1 MGDAEQGR
9 RSGGSRSKGN
19 LPPEATSFVGRGSEL
34 STLTNLVTAADG
46 RLVTLT
52 GLGGVGKSRLARR
65 AAAEAR
71 PAFPDGVWLV
81 ELSPL
86 TEAEPL
92 ALAVYEALRLA
103 DQSTRPAAEV
113 VAEWLADKRLLLILD
128 CCEHLAAAC
137 ADMAEALLAAGPG
150 VRVLATSR
158 SPLRARGER
167 VVPVSPLPV
176 SPLPSASALSAA
188 DRTYGGQGAPPADA
202 AVLFAERAAEAAP
215 GLVLTERDGPAV
227 GEICARLEGIPLAIE
242 LAAARLPEM
251 PLDELRRRLH
261 APFELLTMKGDG
273 RGTYGRYGEG
283 ETRHQTL
290 RTTIGWSHELCTAP
304 ERLLWARLSVF
315 AGGFEQEA
323 AQWVCAGGPL
333 GSREVPGL
341 LDRLVDQSVLR
352 RADTPASGSAPLEAR
367 KPRYSMLDTIREYGQ
382 DWLARTG
389 GEERLRERHR
399 DYYRWLAR
407 TGEREWVG
415 PGQLIWYE
423 RLTAELANL
432 RAALEGCLA
441 DADPLPALEMASDLW
456 FFWTGCG
463 YLREGRGYLERALAE
478 DRAAPAGPELFRA
491 LWACGHVANMQGDF
505 DVSAA
510 LESRS
515 APLAERL
522 ADPAA
527 AGAVRYVRGTRLV
540 MTGRPDQTLA
550 LCGREAATPPA
561 HSHGTPL
568 AVRLLTLGITSFA
581 HLQSGEIPQ
590 AAAVAEAMRE
600 ESEGHGD
607 VWMRAYALYFQA
619 LAALAGGD
627 PAAAVRHARD
637 SLACK
642 WQLHDTFGAA
652 VSLDTLAASV
662 APTAPA
668 QAARLLGAADQLWH
682 SIGRDRAAV
691 KEFLATRHTCEHTL
705 RETVGDAPYETAHRE
720 GLETNIDDG
729 IAHALTV
736 A

>member
-1 MGDAEQGR
+1 MGDSEQGQR
-9 RSGGSRSKGN
+9 DRGSRGKGN
-19 LPPEATSFVGRGSEL
+19 LPPEETSFVGRGREL
-34 STLTNLVTAADG
+34 SALADLVAADDG

-65 AAAEAR
+65 VAAAAR

-86 TEAEPL
+86 KEAEPI

-113 VAEWLADKRLLLILD
+113 VTDWLADKRLLLILD
-128 CCEHLAAAC
+128 CCEHLPAAC
-137 ADMAEALLAAGPG
+137 ADMAETLLAAGPG

-167 VVPVSPLPV
+167 VVPVSPLPIAV
-176 SPLPSASALSAA
+176 
-188 DRTYGGQGAPPADA
+188 RTYGQGAPPADA

-215 GLVLTERDGPAV
+215 RLALTERDGPAV
-227 GEICARLEGIPLAIE
+227 DEVCARLEGIPLAIE
-242 LAAARLPEM
+242 LAAARLAEM
-251 PLDELRRRLH
+251 PLDELSRRLH
-261 APFELLTMKGDG
+261 APFELLTMKDSV

-290 RTTIGWSHELCTAP
+290 RTAIGWSHELCTAP

-333 GSREVPGL
+333 GSGQVPGL

-352 RADTPASGSAPLEAR
+352 RTEASKPHCAT
-367 KPRYSMLDTIREYGQ
+367 PRYSMLDTIREYGQ

-389 GEERLRERHR
+389 EEEELRERHR

-407 TGEREWVG
+407 TGERAWVG
-415 PGQLIWYE
+415 PDQIAWYE

-432 RAALEGCLA
+432 RVALEGCLA
-441 DADPLPALEMASDLW
+441 DTDPLPALEMASDLW

-463 YLREGRGYLERALAE
+463 FLREGRGYLERALADE
-478 DRAAPAGPELFRA
+478 RAAPAGPELFRA

-505 DVSAA
+505 DVSAE

-550 LCGREAATPPA
+550 VCGREASDPPA
-561 HSHGTPL
+561 FPSHGSPL

-581 HLQSGEIPQ
+581 HLQSGEIAQ
-590 AAAVAEAMRE
+590 AAAVAYAMRE
-600 ESEGHGD
+600 ESERHGD
-607 VWMRAYALYFQA
+607 VWLRAYALYFQA
-619 LAALAGGD
+619 MAALAGGD
-627 PAAAVRHARD
+627 PAAAVRYARD

-642 WQLHDTFGAA
+642 WQLNDTFGAA
-652 VSLDTLAASV
+652 VSLDTLATSV

-668 QAARLLGAADQLWH
+668 QAARLLGTADQLWH

-691 KEFLATRHTCEHTL
+691 KEFLTTRHTCEHTL
-705 RETVGDAPYETAHRE
+705 RETVGDTPYETAHRE
-720 GLETNIDDG
+720 GLETSLDEG
-729 IAHALTV
+729 ITHALTV